1 MEYALFAL
9 VMLGVIMG
17 ARIAYLL
24 AGIWQG
30 VKSESMKKENNEGKV
45 KELQRYV
52 IESMILIGLMFGIMA
67 VLFLFAHEGVM

>member
-1 MEYALFAL
+1 MEYALYAL
-9 VMLGVIMG
+9 VMLGLTIG

-30 VKSESMKKENNEGKV
+30 VKSESMKEENNVPKV

-52 IESMILIGLMFGIMA
+52 IESMILMGFIFGIMA

>member
-1 MEYALFAL
+1 MEYALYAL
-9 VMLGVIMG
+9 VMLGLTIG

-30 VKSESMKKENNEGKV
+30 VKSESMKEENNAPKV

-52 IESMILIGLMFGIMA
+52 IESMILMSFIFGIMA